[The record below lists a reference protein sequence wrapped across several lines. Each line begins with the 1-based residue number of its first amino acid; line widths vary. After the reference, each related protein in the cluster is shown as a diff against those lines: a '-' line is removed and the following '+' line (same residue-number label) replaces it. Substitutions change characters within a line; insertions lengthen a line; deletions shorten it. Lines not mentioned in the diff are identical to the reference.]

1 MLVIGDIYVS
11 SRVANGYLLQ
21 RTSHRLIFF
30 FLVKMFSGLTLQ
42 SCGLI
47 IFYCTYDIQRV
58 RKKFLQL
65 TRFSHIYI
73 STNNLQFKILSYSV
87 LKQWISLTQFIH
99 IFFLFSWNKQDQ
111 RLMKTSPD
119 LYTEFLI
126 PTEYVLSF
134 LVQIIRVGIEM
145 RNICVISLSKNN

>member
-1 MLVIGDIYVS
+1 MS

-21 RTSHRLIFF
+21 RPSHRLIFF
-30 FLVKMFSGLTLQ
+30 FSKNVFRTNIAVLWIDHIL
-42 SCGLI
+42 
-47 IFYCTYDIQRV
+47 CTYDIQRV

-73 STNNLQFKILSYSV
+73 STNNLQFTILSYSV